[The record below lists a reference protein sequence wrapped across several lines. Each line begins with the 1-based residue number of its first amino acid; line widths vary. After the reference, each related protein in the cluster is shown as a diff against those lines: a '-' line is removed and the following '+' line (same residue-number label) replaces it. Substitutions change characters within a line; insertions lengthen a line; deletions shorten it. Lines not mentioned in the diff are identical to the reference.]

1 MNDYLRDTISFSKKI
16 QNEINKNIGPPI
28 EGKIPLGQEVISN
41 SLVRGTRSYVEKIV
55 YQING
60 SYENGWYDCCAV
72 MVRRLIETLIIE
84 TFENHKIANKIKN
97 SSGDIRFLG
106 DLIDAT
112 LSEKSWN
119 LGRNSKQGLR
129 KLKNVGDQSAHSRR
143 FIAQRHDI
151 INLIPDLRNVVQ
163 ELVLLSNLK
172 K

>member
-1 MNDYLRDTISFSKKI
+1 MHDYLRDTISFAKKI
-16 QNEINKNIGPPI
+16 QNEINKYIGPPI
-28 EGKIPLGQEVISN
+28 EGKIPLSQQVISY
-41 SLVRGTRSYVEKIV
+41 SLVRGTRSYIEKIV

-60 SYENGWYDCCAV
+60 SYENGWYDCCSV
-72 MVRRLIETLIIE
+72 MIRRLIETLIIE
-84 TFENHKIANKIKN
+84 TFENHKIANNIKN
-97 SSGDIRFLG
+97 SSGDFRFLG
-106 DLIDAT
+106 DLINAT

-119 LGRNSKQGLR
+119 LGRNSKQSLR

-151 INLIPDLRNVVQ
+151 DNLIPDLRNVVQ